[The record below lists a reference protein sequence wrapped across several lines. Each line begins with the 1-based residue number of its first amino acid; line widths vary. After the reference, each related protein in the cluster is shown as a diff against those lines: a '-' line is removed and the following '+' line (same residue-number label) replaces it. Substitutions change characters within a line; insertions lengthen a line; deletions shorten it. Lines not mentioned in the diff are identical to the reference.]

1 MPNFA
6 QDRKIDSCSRVIK
19 AGQGTETESV
29 TKTSLVCRYHPVDRL
44 CRRARAQVS
53 LSLSDCRTLGSMD
66 GTNLAASISLR
77 PGGGAAA
84 NPFSAF
90 TQGAG
95 VKAAPQKVRSIAL
108 SQV

>member
-1 MPNFA
+1 
-6 QDRKIDSCSRVIK
+6 
-19 AGQGTETESV
+19 
-29 TKTSLVCRYHPVDRL
+29 
-44 CRRARAQVS
+44 
-53 LSLSDCRTLGSMD
+53 MD

-95 VKAAPQKVRSIAL
+95 VKATPQKVRSIAL
-108 SQV
+108 SQVQGKVD